1 MDIKQ
6 FYEKKATLYD
16 WPKISRDFIN
26 QTTRYIKPPVLTH
39 WKAFPALCVDYWRI
53 ATSYGW
59 STGLLAFVEIST
71 FARFQ
76 PFYLPDI
83 ALLKKIYRHENEII
97 CQIFIILIDIEFITE
112 TRKTIIKA
120 GIHVAFIA
128 GLSRL
133 RSLGSF

>member
-1 MDIKQ
+1 M
-6 FYEKKATLYD
+6 KKRATLYD
-16 WPKISRDFIN
+16 WPKISLNSIN
-26 QTTRYIKPPVLTH
+26 QTRGYIKSPVLTY
-39 WKAFPALCVDYWRI
+39 WKALPALCVDNCRF
-53 ATSYGW
+53 ATSYDW
-59 STGLLAFVEIST
+59 STGLLAFVEISP

-76 PFYLPDI
+76 PFNLPDI

-112 TRKTIIKA
+112 TMKTIIKA

-128 GLSRL
+128 GLSHF

>member
-1 MDIKQ
+1 MIGQKSRS
-6 FYEKKATLYD
+6 TL
-16 WPKISRDFIN
+16 S
-26 QTTRYIKPPVLTH
+26 TKPEDTLNLQPVLTY
-39 WKAFPALCVDYWRI
+39 WKAFPALCVDNWRF
-53 ATSYGW
+53 ATSYDW
-59 STGLLAFVEIST
+59 SSGLVAFVEISP

-76 PFYLPDI
+76 PFNLPDI

-112 TRKTIIKA
+112 TMKIKTIIKA

-128 GLSRL
+128 GLSDL